1 MCNSSIIRRST
12 FQDFFKIE
20 LITSTV
26 TFPKNLVLAT
36 SLSHCSLSIVVGT
49 EIKILASGL
58 TFSNFTQAIKAPK
71 DLPTPV
77 LQTQIPFPLLLIH
90 F

>member
-1 MCNSSIIRRST
+1 M
-12 FQDFFKIE
+12 
-20 LITSTV
+20 
-26 TFPKNLVLAT
+26 
-36 SLSHCSLSIVVGT
+36 SLSHCSLRIVVGT
-49 EIKILASGL
+49 EIRILASGL
-58 TFSNFTQAIKAPK
+58 IFSNFTQAIKAPN